1 MKSRY
6 NKYANVSI
14 TGKLNSLN
22 LLQKENLKRVITYW
36 IISSY
41 YKTDKLIK
49 NCSTKYF
56 DI

>member
-6 NKYANVSI
+6 NNYANVSI

-22 LLQKENLKRVITYW
+22 SLQKENLKRVITYW

>member
-22 LLQKENLKRVITYW
+22 LLQKENLKRVITY
-36 IISSY
+36 
-41 YKTDKLIK
+41 
-49 NCSTKYF
+49 
-56 DI
+56 